1 MTRKDHTAN
10 SAVRR
15 IRDVGV
21 TSRRLDPAII
31 AEALGADEAG
41 PALGRKG
48 SPTSVLQIR
57 AELASRLHSSGGR
70 PALEGA
76 NRRVK
81 IPVTD
86 SQWQELEDLAASF
99 SDLGFAP
106 SAGQVASVLLSLA
119 LPLAKNEI
127 PRLKKE
133 LVSHV
138 SSTEPAQ

>member
-1 MTRKDHTAN
+1 MAN

-41 PALGRKG
+41 PVFGRKG
-48 SPTSVLQIR
+48 SPASVLQIR

>member
-1 MTRKDHTAN
+1 MARKDDMAN

-31 AEALGADEAG
+31 AEALGAEEAG

-48 SPTSVLQIR
+48 SPTSALQIR

-119 LPLAKNEI
+119 LPLAKSETV
-127 PRLKKE
+127 RLKK
-133 LVSHV
+133 
-138 SSTEPAQ
+138 